1 MGQMIF
7 QEKMIEIMSLETTVT
22 KTDKVLEIFSREGI
36 ILLSAGKMHDFRE
49 WFLSSSS
56 MIQC

>member
-22 KTDKVLEIFSREGI
+22 KTDKVLEMFSRE
-36 ILLSAGKMHDFRE
+36 
-49 WFLSSSS
+49 
-56 MIQC
+56 